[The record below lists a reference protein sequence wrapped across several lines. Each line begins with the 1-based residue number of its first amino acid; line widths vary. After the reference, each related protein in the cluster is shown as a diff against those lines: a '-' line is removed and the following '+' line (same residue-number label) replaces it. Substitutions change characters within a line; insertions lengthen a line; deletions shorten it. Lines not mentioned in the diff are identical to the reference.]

1 MRKSVNLKSQWLPLQ
16 YFNDIFQ
23 DIKDDANLFSDTT
36 DSYDLRILKFLHCYT
51 FSKKYRDCLKLLNL
65 LRIAKAIVNIF
76 TEAVVDVYCM
86 HVCVFVYYPN
96 LELSSYIVCV
106 RVVSTPLSLL
116 SSINKLPCMLQLPK
130 AVCDP

>member
-86 HVCVFVYYPN
+86 HVHVYYPN

-116 SSINKLPCMLQLPK
+116 SSISKLPCMLQLPK